1 MYLYPDGQT
10 DELTERGKLTL
21 LRGDIQIILDI
32 IMHTCVV
39 R

>member
-10 DELTERGKLTL
+10 NERTERGKLTL
-21 LRGDIQIILDI
+21 RRGDIQIILDI
-32 IMHTCVV
+32 IMQTCVV